1 MEMLKIPSLCQQY
14 IKLISNLIEFFPDKL
29 IGIPPGLFGNL
40 MASLEYGM
48 GHDIT
53 DVNILSFQAIAPL
66 ALWAYTQELQQGKFW
81 DHVATMCIRMDFGQK
96 SDEFSA
102 LSPIPAPIDFL
113 KPSLEKFLHLNLE
126 LLLFKDFDPRLL
138 DAASASLF
146 PLIYCCRS
154 SYLTA
159 VNQIIQQQP
168 VDIQDRL
175 ISAFRNLD
183 TVTPSHL
190 SEPSIVRHSQ
200 VFSEALLGLLREV
213 RGVIRV
219 K

>member
-1 MEMLKIPSLCQQY
+1 
-14 IKLISNLIEFFPDKL
+14 
-29 IGIPPGLFGNL
+29 
-40 MASLEYGM
+40 MASLEYGI

-53 DVNILSFQAIAPL
+53 DVNILSFQAISPL
-66 ALWAYTQELQQGKFW
+66 ALWAYTQEVQQGKSW
-81 DHVATMCIRMDFGQK
+81 DHVASMRIRMDFGQK
-96 SDEFSA
+96 SDDFSV

-146 PLIYCCRS
+146 PLICCCRS

-175 ISAFRNLD
+175 MSAFRNLD
-183 TVTPSHL
+183 AVTPSHL
-190 SEPSIVRHSQ
+190 SEPSIGRHKQ